1 MSVDK
6 ATFIASYAE
15 KNPRFE
21 ICRIEDDR
29 YLLTVL
35 VDEKRGFG
43 VMMDGDA
50 RAELGKILDSDV
62 AIGEVIRPLR
72 ASCAARTTM
81 NTRPGSHT
89 GPSEDRGR
97 SY

>member
-1 MSVDK
+1 MSFNN
-6 ATFIASYAE
+6 ATFTACYAE
-15 KNPRFE
+15 KYPRFE
-21 ICRIEDDR
+21 LCRIEDDQ

-43 VMMDGDA
+43 VMMNGDA
-50 RAELGKILDSDV
+50 KVGLGKILASDV

-81 NTRPGSHT
+81 NTRRDSHT